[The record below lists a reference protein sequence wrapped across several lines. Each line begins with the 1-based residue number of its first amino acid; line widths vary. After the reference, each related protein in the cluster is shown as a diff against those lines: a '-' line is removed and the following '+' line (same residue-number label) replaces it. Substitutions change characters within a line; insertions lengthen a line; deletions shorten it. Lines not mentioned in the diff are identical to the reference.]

1 MRSTDL
7 IRRSSRSLLSA
18 KARTLLTAFAI
29 AVGAFALTLT
39 LAASNGAQNYAD
51 TIIKNN
57 FDPSELIV
65 TASPALLNATD
76 TSKPQEYN
84 QNFSSVATATGASQQ
99 VEMLTDTDL
108 KTIQDING
116 VQSIRAVNT
125 QSLQYITRDGQRK
138 YVGTAQTYSS
148 YKSPELLA
156 GSVGAKLADGT
167 MILPEG
173 FLRALGFTTP
183 QSAIGKKVR
192 LSVQKQVDQ
201 STLVSSFLQNGAS
214 GVNDALAT
222 KNSAETEFTVVAVAQ
237 KPSMVIQP
245 GTELYVTLN
254 EQDVTALKDYATA
267 GSTDYHK
274 YLSVFVKVKD
284 GTNTT
289 KLNAVQAQIKQA
301 GFGAQSV
308 LDTQKTITQ
317 VIGVLQGIVTVF
329 GLIAVVASV
338 FGVVNT
344 MYISVLQR
352 TREIGL
358 MKALGMHKRDI
369 NKLFL
374 FEAGLIGLLGGLIGT
389 VVATVMGILLNPLIS
404 KQLSLGEA
412 NLLDFQL
419 SQLLLLVGALT
430 LVAIIAGLFPARK
443 AARLDPISALR
454 TE

>member
-1 MRSTDL
+1 MRNIDI

-39 LAASNGAQNYAD
+39 LAASNGAQDYAN

-65 TASPALLNATD
+65 TASPALLSATD

-84 QNFSSVATATGASQQ
+84 QNFSSVATATGATQQ
-99 VEMLTDTDL
+99 VEMLTDKDL
-108 KTIQDING
+108 NTINDIAG
-116 VQSIRAVNT
+116 VQSIRAINT

-138 YVGTAQTYSS
+138 YVGTVQAFNTYRT
-148 YKSPELLA
+148 PELLA
-156 GSVGAKLADGT
+156 GSVGRALAPKT
-167 MILPEG
+167 IILPEG
-173 FLRALGFTTP
+173 YLSALGFKTA
-183 QSAIGKKVR
+183 QAAIGKTVR

-201 STLVSSFLQNGAS
+201 SSLLSSYLQDGAS
-214 GVNDALAT
+214 GVNDQLT
-222 KNSAETEFTVVAVAQ
+222 SQNSAETTFTVVAVAK
-237 KPSMVIQP
+237 KPSMLIQP
-245 GTELYVTLN
+245 GTELYLTAS
-254 EQDVTALKDYATA
+254 EHDVTELKDYATA

-284 GTNTT
+284 GTDTT
-289 KLNAVQAQIKQA
+289 KLNAVQAKKA
-301 GFGAQSV
+301 GYGAQSE

-358 MKALGMHKRDI
+358 MKALGMHKKDI

-374 FEAGLIGLLGGLIGT
+374 FEAGLIGLLGGVIGT
-389 VVATVMGILLNPLIS
+389 LIATVLGTVLNPLIS
-404 KQLSLGEA
+404 KQLSLGDA
-412 NLLDFQL
+412 NLLHFKL
-419 SQLLLLVGALT
+419 SQLFILIAALT
-430 LVAIIAGLFPARK
+430 LVAIVAGLFPARK
-443 AARLDPISALR
+443 AARLDPIGALR
-454 TE
+454 IE